1 MLIACNNMGNIE
13 ELREIEKNIDDP
25 EVAAVIREAIEAI
38 ES

>member
-1 MLIACNNMGNIE
+1 MGNIE